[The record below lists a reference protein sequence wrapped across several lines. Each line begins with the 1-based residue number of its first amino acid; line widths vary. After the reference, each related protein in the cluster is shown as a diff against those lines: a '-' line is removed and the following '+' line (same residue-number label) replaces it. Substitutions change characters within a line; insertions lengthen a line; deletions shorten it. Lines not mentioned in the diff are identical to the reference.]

1 MTNVEAAER
10 TIRALGE
17 LGRLE
22 EIDVAQVQALRTLA
36 AAVDENPANAALHRE
51 YRDSLSELRV
61 YDDDDGFSDALEDLR
76 SSVRDAEED

>member
-10 TIRALGE
+10 TIRALAG

-22 EIDVAQVQALRTLA
+22 EVDVARVEALRTLA

-51 YRDSLSELRV
+51 YRDSLSDLRF

-76 SSVRDAEED
+76 TSVRDSEED